1 MADEKKDETI
11 IESFLRAVENTK
23 STTEL
28 NFDNL
33 EVGISSI
40 QTKITVTGKISIVV
54 RPMHE

>member
-28 NFDNL
+28 SFENL
-33 EVGISSI
+33 EIGISSI
-40 QTKITVTGKISIVV
+40 QTKINVTGRISIVV

>member
-1 MADEKKDETI
+1 MAEEKKDETI

-28 NFDNL
+28 NFDKL